1 MTSQAL
7 TTSPA
12 RRFPITLDSLGGMP
26 TEAGHAEATGYAPS
40 PCPCEIPASG
50 PELTVNITL
59 TLGVKCLAGI
69 LYLWEGSNGDD
80 ALDRFATVGD
90 VLADHLG
97 GLLGAC
103 DIAEAVATMT
113 SDDADPE
120 WRALCF
126 TTAARLLQD
135 HHAAARHDDGLVA
148 AA

>member
-1 MTSQAL
+1 MTMTL
-7 TTSPA
+7 TP
-12 RRFPITLDSLGGMP
+12 PVTLDSLGGMP
-26 TEAGHAEATGYAPS
+26 TEAGRAEATSYTL
-40 PCPCEIPASG
+40 CTCEDG
-50 PELTVNITL
+50 PGGEQPGELTVNITL
-59 TLGVKCLAGI
+59 TLGMKCLAGI

-126 TTAARLLQD
+126 TTADRLLQD
-135 HHAAARHDDGLVA
+135 HHAAAARHDDGLVA